1 MMVEKFA
8 MNVERK
14 KKMQMITKKRS
25 YDLLDLSDMELNIIQ
40 SAMSRYQ
47 MLLTDQVNK
56 RGYIEERLGFVED
69 MITKL
74 DFEKEKENGTQ

>member
-1 MMVEKFA
+1 
-8 MNVERK
+8 
-14 KKMQMITKKRS
+14 MQMITKKRS
-25 YDLLDLSDMELNIIQ
+25 YDLLELSELELNIIQ

-47 MLLTDQVNK
+47 MSLTDQVNK

-74 DFEKEKENGTQ
+74 DFEEGV

>member
-1 MMVEKFA
+1 
-8 MNVERK
+8 
-14 KKMQMITKKRS
+14 MQMITKKRS
-25 YDLLDLSDMELNIIQ
+25 YDLLELSEVELNIIQ

-47 MLLTDQVNK
+47 MSLTDQVNK

-74 DFEKEKENGTQ
+74 DFEEEVNE

>member
-1 MMVEKFA
+1 MMVVKFA
-8 MNVERK
+8 MNVGRK

-74 DFEKEKENGTQ
+74 DFEEGKENG

>member
-1 MMVEKFA
+1 
-8 MNVERK
+8 
-14 KKMQMITKKRS
+14 MQMITKERS
-25 YDLLDLSDMELNIIQ
+25 YDLLELSELELNIIQ

-47 MLLTDQVNK
+47 MSLTDQVNK

-74 DFEKEKENGTQ
+74 DFEEE

>member
-1 MMVEKFA
+1 
-8 MNVERK
+8 
-14 KKMQMITKKRS
+14 MQMITKERS
-25 YDLLDLSDMELNIIQ
+25 YDLLELSELELNIIQ

-47 MLLTDQVNK
+47 ISLTDQVNK

-74 DFEKEKENGTQ
+74 DFEEE

>member
-1 MMVEKFA
+1 
-8 MNVERK
+8 
-14 KKMQMITKKRS
+14 MQMITKERS
-25 YDLLDLSDMELNIIQ
+25 YDLLELSELELNIIQ

-47 MLLTDQVNK
+47 MSLTDQVNK

-74 DFEKEKENGTQ
+74 DFEEEV

>member
-1 MMVEKFA
+1 
-8 MNVERK
+8 
-14 KKMQMITKKRS
+14 MQMITKERS
-25 YDLLDLSDMELNIIQ
+25 YDLIELSELELNIIQ

-47 MLLTDQVNK
+47 ISLTDQVNK

-74 DFEKEKENGTQ
+74 DFEEEVNE

>member
-1 MMVEKFA
+1 
-8 MNVERK
+8 
-14 KKMQMITKKRS
+14 MQMITNKRS
-25 YDLLDLSDMELNIIQ
+25 YDLLELSELELNIIQ

-47 MLLTDQVNK
+47 ISLTDQVNK

-74 DFEKEKENGTQ
+74 DFEEEV

>member
-25 YDLLDLSDMELNIIQ
+25 YDLLDLSDMELDIIQ

-74 DFEKEKENGTQ
+74 DFEEGKENG

>member
-1 MMVEKFA
+1 ME
-8 MNVERK
+8 
-14 KKMQMITKKRS
+14 MITKKRS
-25 YDLLDLSDMELNIIQ
+25 YDLLELSELELNIIQ

-47 MLLTDQVNK
+47 MSLTDQVNK

-74 DFEKEKENGTQ
+74 DFEEED

>member
-1 MMVEKFA
+1 
-8 MNVERK
+8 
-14 KKMQMITKKRS
+14 MQMITKKRS
-25 YDLLDLSDMELNIIQ
+25 YDLLDLSDMELDIIQ

>member
-1 MMVEKFA
+1 
-8 MNVERK
+8 
-14 KKMQMITKKRS
+14 MQMITKKRS
-25 YDLLDLSDMELNIIQ
+25 YDLLELSELELNIIQ

-47 MLLTDQVNK
+47 MSLTDQVNK

-74 DFEKEKENGTQ
+74 DFEEEVNE

>member
-1 MMVEKFA
+1 
-8 MNVERK
+8 
-14 KKMQMITKKRS
+14 MQMITKERS
-25 YDLLDLSDMELNIIQ
+25 YDLLELSDMELNIIQ

-74 DFEKEKENGTQ
+74 DFEEEV

>member
-1 MMVEKFA
+1 
-8 MNVERK
+8 
-14 KKMQMITKKRS
+14 MITKERS
-25 YDLLDLSDMELNIIQ
+25 YDLLELSELELNIIQ

-47 MLLTDQVNK
+47 MSLTDQVNK

-74 DFEKEKENGTQ
+74 DFEEEV

>member
-1 MMVEKFA
+1 
-8 MNVERK
+8 
-14 KKMQMITKKRS
+14 MQMITKKRS
-25 YDLLDLSDMELNIIQ
+25 YDLLELSELELNIIQ

-47 MLLTDQVNK
+47 MSLTDQVNK

-74 DFEKEKENGTQ
+74 DFEEE

>member
-1 MMVEKFA
+1 MAISIVKLIEHGGLY
-8 MNVERK
+8 
-14 KKMQMITKKRS
+14 MQMITKKRS
-25 YDLLDLSDMELNIIQ
+25 YDLLELSELELNIIQ

-47 MLLTDQVNK
+47 MSLTDQVNK

-74 DFEKEKENGTQ
+74 DFEEED

>member
-1 MMVEKFA
+1 
-8 MNVERK
+8 
-14 KKMQMITKKRS
+14 MQMITKKRS

-74 DFEKEKENGTQ
+74 DFEKEKENG

>member
-1 MMVEKFA
+1 
-8 MNVERK
+8 
-14 KKMQMITKKRS
+14 MQMITKERS
-25 YDLLDLSDMELNIIQ
+25 YDLLELSELELNIIQ

-47 MLLTDQVNK
+47 ISLTDQVNK

-74 DFEKEKENGTQ
+74 DFEEEVNE

>member
-1 MMVEKFA
+1 
-8 MNVERK
+8 
-14 KKMQMITKKRS
+14 MQMITKERS
-25 YDLLDLSDMELNIIQ
+25 YDLIELSELELNIIQ

-47 MLLTDQVNK
+47 MSLTDQVNK

-74 DFEKEKENGTQ
+74 DFEEE